1 MKFSIKKFIALGT
14 IAISSALSSSNN
26 NNVTSINTKIQKRD
40 IKNTCQFT
48 LPDYQVLESFNI
60 GDLFFEACN
69 DALVIPCESYFFDV
83 SFGMDQINNAYVYI
97 SDVDGPFV
105 NTGIIIELLN
115 YGGEIV
121 VNLANVESPLSDMI
135 YPSSDTFNIKITS
148 NENGISVY
156 VDTIFK
162 ISLSNEVLKYQS
174 TFNKGP
180 KNIYLGGTE
189 QGMIISDIQITCNN
203 RDNACVE
210 SSTESSSES
219 SAESSSE
226 SSAESSSE
234 SSAESSSES
243 SAESSSESSAESSS
257 ESSAESSSESSAESS
272 SESSAESSSE
282 SSAESSS
289 ESSAESSS
297 ESSAES
303 SSESSADS
311 SSESSSVSSTEY
323 STGSSAESYSE
334 SSAESS
340 SETNT
345 ESLEVVC
352 KSEVGDVLNLSGS
365 NNSPVP
371 LYD

>member
-1 MKFSIKKFIALGT
+1 
-14 IAISSALSSSNN
+14 SSAESSS
-26 NNVTSINTKIQKRD
+26 
-40 IKNTCQFT
+40 
-48 LPDYQVLESFNI
+48 
-60 GDLFFEACN
+60 
-69 DALVIPCESYFFDV
+69 
-83 SFGMDQINNAYVYI
+83 
-97 SDVDGPFV
+97 
-105 NTGIIIELLN
+105 
-115 YGGEIV
+115 
-121 VNLANVESPLSDMI
+121 
-135 YPSSDTFNIKITS
+135 
-148 NENGISVY
+148 
-156 VDTIFK
+156 
-162 ISLSNEVLKYQS
+162 
-174 TFNKGP
+174 
-180 KNIYLGGTE
+180 
-189 QGMIISDIQITCNN
+189 
-203 RDNACVE
+203 E

-257 ESSAESSSESSAESS
+257 ESSAESSSESSVESS

-297 ESSAES
+297 ESS
-303 SSESSADS
+303 
-311 SSESSSVSSTEY
+311 SVFSTEY
-323 STGSSAESYSE
+323 STVSSSESYSE
-334 SSAESS
+334 STAESS

-371 LYD
+371 LYDANQMKIIPCSSLNFEFSFEVEKTSDIYFIVSNTNGISLDIMLGGQIGLISGDYALGDVKFASDYAEPEGETTIITIKSSKAVLSMYRDGILYGSADQSDFKYPELLSNGIKQLYFAADIDGASIKNIVVSCTNQDGVCESIVNSASITSESSETTDSSESSEPVESSESSESVEPSESSES